1 MGKGICVNPL
11 DLQANNGPS
20 NWNNEPNKRRKHKWR
35 QAKNQTRKQ
44 QLAAEQIQ
52 KDLAKVSVRRQG
64 GAPLPINPNP
74 FHRRKNPSSSQQPAA
89 STPSTRRTPL
99 PPPSRRSSAF
109 TPSSFT
115 TGPTPR
121 STYST
126 STSGARH
133 IRKSPTPPSLLL
145 SGEYGQKLKQ
155 YSRTAAQRRA
165 YCGGGRYRKSFILI
179 SNGTPSLGS
188 LHSSQH
194 LPPPRPP
201 NLRFPRGHNPPRH
214 PAVQVRH
221 VSRKALH

>member
-1 MGKGICVNPL
+1 MPLPFLALYPKPFLFTLHFLKMCRGVRVGKGICVNPL

-89 STPSTRRTPL
+89 STPSTRHTPL

-126 STSGARH
+126 STSGARR

-145 SGEYGQKLKQ
+145 SGEYGHN
-155 YSRTAAQRRA
+155 SSTAS
-165 YCGGGRYRKSFILI
+165 CILW
-179 SNGTPSLGS
+179 
-188 LHSSQH
+188 
-194 LPPPRPP
+194 
-201 NLRFPRGHNPPRH
+201 
-214 PAVQVRH
+214 
-221 VSRKALH
+221 